1 MSGILKD
8 FRYAFRQLTKNTVF
22 TVVVVT
28 TLGLGI
34 GANTAIFSV
43 VHTVLLAPVPY
54 RDVDRLMMIW
64 GRNPS
69 RGDQQFPVSA
79 GDFTDWKQKNDV
91 FEDIASSYDNEVT
104 LTGSGDPKLVLG
116 YAISPNYF
124 RILGVAPQVGRT
136 FTDEEAG
143 SGANVTV
150 LSDKMWRTTF
160 HGDPQIIGRSITLD
174 SKLYTVVGVM
184 PPQFNFPTQTELWM
198 PLSFSAGVSSD
209 YEHRYVRT
217 LGRLKS
223 GISVAQAQLRM
234 NALERQLAFQHPET
248 DAGNETWVE
257 PLRHQLAGDI
267 RTPLLALSGAVAFVM
282 LIVCVN
288 VASLLLARAASRRT
302 EISVRVAIGASR
314 LRLLQQFL
322 IESLLLSL
330 LGGALGVLLALWCS
344 HFLVALFPNGVAN
357 LSIPRVES
365 IPVNG
370 PVLWFALGIT
380 LLTGL
385 LFGGIP
391 ALQSSRVSGNDA
403 LKESGRGLAGTSK
416 STRVRRVLVVSEIA
430 LSLVLLTGAGL
441 MVESFRH
448 VYRVDLG
455 FRPEK
460 VVGLEVFLP
469 PNRYPEN
476 KSQARAGFVNNV
488 LNRLS
493 TLPGVQSAGATNFLP
508 LTGFWGST
516 DFKIAGRVLQK
527 DAPKPNAD
535 NRLVSPGYFSTM
547 GIALRGGRAFSE
559 QDRFGSQKVAIVNA
573 TLAHRYFGSEN
584 PIGKVLEVGDPG
596 HQDGW
601 QIVGLVSDVKAFGP
615 EEATHAELYRPL
627 DQLPFPLLGFA
638 VRATG
643 DPAALLKAAEQA
655 IWDVDKDQPVFDAM
669 PMAQLA
675 AQAVTLRRISTILLA
690 SFAALALVLA
700 AIGLYGVMAYS
711 VAQRTHEI
719 GLRMA
724 VGALRSDV
732 LRLVIRQAMG
742 LVIIGEAGGL
752 VAALILMRIVSGLL
766 YGVSPSDP
774 WIIFAATAVLA
785 LVAFAASYI
794 PAQRATMVDPMV
806 ALRYE

>member
-1 MSGILKD
+1 MSGLLKD
-8 FRYAFRQLTKNTVF
+8 LRYAFRQLTKNTVF
-22 TVVVVT
+22 TIVVVT
-28 TLGLGI
+28 TLALGI

-43 VHTVLLAPVPY
+43 VHTVLRAPLPY
-54 RDVDRLMMIW
+54 RDADHLMMIW

-91 FEDIASSYDNEVT
+91 FEDIAPSYDNEVT
-104 LTGSGDPKLVLG
+104 LTGAGEPKLVLG
-116 YAISPNYF
+116 YVISPNYF
-124 RILGVAPQVGRT
+124 RILDVAPQVGRT

-143 SGANVTV
+143 DGANVTV

-160 HGDPQIIGRSITLD
+160 HGDPQIIGRAITLD
-174 SKLYTVVGVM
+174 SKAYTVVGVM
-184 PPQFNFPTQTELWM
+184 PPPFNYPTQTDLWM
-198 PLSFSAGVSSD
+198 PLSFSPSASGD

-234 NALERQLAFQHPET
+234 NTLEQQIAAQHPET

-257 PLRHQLAGDI
+257 PLRHQLSGDI

-288 VASLLLARAASRRT
+288 VASLLLARAPNRRT
-302 EISVRVAIGASR
+302 EVSVRVAIGASR

-330 LGGALGVLLALWCS
+330 LGGVIGVLLALWS
-344 HFLVALFPNGVAN
+344 THFLVALFPNGVAN
-357 LSIPRVES
+357 LSIPRVEA
-365 IPVNG
+365 IPIDG

-380 LLTGL
+380 LVTGL

-391 ALQSSRVSGNDA
+391 ALQSSRIGGDDA

-416 STRVRRVLVVSEIA
+416 STRVRRVLVASEIA

-455 FRPEK
+455 FRPDK
-460 VVGLEVFLP
+460 VIGLEVFLP
-469 PNRYPEN
+469 PNRYPRDQPQTQIN
-476 KSQARAGFVNNV
+476 FVSNV
-488 LNRLS
+488 LTRLNQ
-493 TLPGVQSAGATNFLP
+493 LPGVQSAAATNFLP
-508 LTGFWGST
+508 LTGFWGT
-516 DFKIAGRVLQK
+516 KDFVVAGQEPRK
-527 DAPKPNAD
+527 DAVKPQAD
-535 NRLVSPGYFSTM
+535 NRLVTPAYFSTM
-547 GIALRGGRAFSE
+547 GIALLAGREFTELDRLGSE
-559 QDRFGSQKVAIVNA
+559 KVALVNT
-573 TLAHRYFGSEN
+573 TLSHRYFGSDD
-584 PIGKVLEVGDPG
+584 PIGKVLELGSPG
-596 HQDGW
+596 HEDRW
-601 QIVGLVSDVKAFGP
+601 QIVGVVSDVKAFGP
-615 EEATHAELYRPL
+615 EEPAHAELYRPL
-627 DQLPFPLLGFA
+627 EQSPSLFVSFA
-638 VRATG
+638 ARATA
-643 DPAALLKAAEQA
+643 DPSALLKPAEQA
-655 IWDVDKDQPVFDAM
+655 IWNVDKDQPVFDAM

-675 AQAVTLRRISTILLA
+675 AQSVTLRRISTILLA
-690 SFAALALVLA
+690 SFAALALLLA

-732 LRLVIRQAMG
+732 LRLVIRQAMW

-774 WIIFAATAVLA
+774 WTVFAATAVLA
-785 LVAFAASYI
+785 LVGFAASYI
-794 PAQRATMVDPMV
+794 PARRATKVDPMV

>member
-43 VHTVLLAPVPY
+43 VHTVLLAPLPY
-54 RDVDRLMMIW
+54 RDVDRLMTIW

-124 RILGVAPQVGRT
+124 RVLDVAPQVGRT

-469 PNRYPEN
+469 PNRYPGN
-476 KSQARAGFVNNV
+476 QPQARAGFVNNV

>member
-1 MSGILKD
+1 MSGLLKD
-8 FRYAFRQLTKNTVF
+8 LRYAFRQLTKNTVF
-22 TVVVVT
+22 TAVVVT

-43 VHTVLLAPVPY
+43 VHTVLLAPLPY

-79 GDFTDWKQKNDV
+79 GDFTNWKQKNDV
-91 FEDIASSYDNEVT
+91 FDDIAPSYDDEVT
-104 LTGSGDPKLVLG
+104 LTGAGEPKLVLG
-116 YAISPNYF
+116 YVISPNYF
-124 RILGVAPQVGRT
+124 RILDVAPQVGRT
-136 FTDEEAG
+136 FTDEEAS
-143 SGANVTV
+143 SGTQVTV

-160 HGDPQIIGRSITLD
+160 HADPQIIGRSITLD
-174 SKLYTVVGVM
+174 SKPYTVVGVM

-198 PLSFSAGVSSD
+198 PLSFSTGVSGD

-217 LGRLKS
+217 PGRLKS

-234 NALERQLAFQHPET
+234 NALEHQIALQHPET

-302 EISVRVAIGASR
+302 EVSVRVAIGASR

-330 LGGALGVLLALWCS
+330 LGGAVGVVLALWCS

-357 LSIPRVES
+357 LSIPRVEA

-391 ALQSSRVSGNDA
+391 ALQSSEVIGNDA
-403 LKESGRGLAGTSK
+403 LKESGRGLTSTSK
-416 STRVRRVLVVSEIA
+416 STRVRRALVVSEIA

-441 MVESFRH
+441 MVESFRQ

-476 KSQARAGFVNNV
+476 QPQARAGFVNDV
-488 LNRLS
+488 LNRLN
-493 TLPGVQSAGATNFLP
+493 TLPGVQSAAATNFLP

-516 DFKIAGRVLQK
+516 DFAVAGQVLQK
-527 DAPKPNAD
+527 DASKPNAD

-547 GIALRGGRAFSE
+547 GIALLGGRAFTE
-559 QDRFGSQKVAIVNA
+559 QDRIGSEKVAIVNA

-584 PIGKVLEVGDPG
+584 PIGKVLELGDPG
-596 HQDGW
+596 HQDRW
-601 QIVGLVSDVKAFGP
+601 QIVGLVSDVRAFGP

-627 DQLPFPLLGFA
+627 EQLPFPLLGFA

-643 DPAALLKAAEQA
+643 DPTALLKPAEQA

-711 VAQRTHEI
+711 VVQRTHEI

-752 VAALILMRIVSGLL
+752 VAALILMRVVSGLL

-774 WIIFAATAVLA
+774 WTVFAATAVLA
-785 LVAFAASYI
+785 LVALAASYI
-794 PAQRATMVDPMV
+794 PARRATKVDPMV

>member
-1 MSGILKD
+1 MSGLLKD
-8 FRYAFRQLTKNTVF
+8 LRYALRQLTKNTVF

-28 TLGLGI
+28 TLALGI

-43 VHTVLLAPVPY
+43 VHTVLLAPLPY
-54 RDVDRLMMIW
+54 RDVDRLMTIW

-124 RILGVAPQVGRT
+124 RVLDVAPQVGRT

-469 PNRYPEN
+469 PNRYPGN
-476 KSQARAGFVNNV
+476 QPQARAGFVNNV

-516 DFKIAGRVLQK
+516 DFEIAGQVLQK